1 MTKRIVARAIAVGFM
16 FSIATGCAVRPVVD
30 PRNPAPARDG
40 PVVLR
45 ELRRRVKK
53 AFDQAGIEIPFPHV
67 KMVREPE
74 GVA

>member
-1 MTKRIVARAIAVGFM
+1 LVQRGTPAFEYL
-16 FSIATGCAVRPVVD
+16 VVVKLGD
-30 PRNPAPARDG
+30 SSVVLRLVVKTQANDG